1 MLEVIKQDF
10 FLSYYRFPCGFY
22 LVHWPQLNILTSM
35 TYKRLTYLLSKQVSW
50 RVQIFSAQKILNKES
65 TKSFWFNH
73 VLMPYF
79 LHIIEY
85 DSLSCYL
92 LVIFKSVLPKNVVCT
107 TKVQFITKKVQ
118 LVVAFFRLIII
129 DRAAVKRVSWSQIWR
144 KWWPLN
150 DLAGWSVFNTSKS
163 NFDNILAVSSSCQM
177 MKGVWFSK
185 TFAILKYLSTKC
197 PLLCPTV
204 IILPAIYCFAFH
216 PTTSKC
222 SGGWPKTFFFFWNV
236 ENFWGCLKIKLC
248 FSNFFLH

>member
-1 MLEVIKQDF
+1 
-10 FLSYYRFPCGFY
+10 
-22 LVHWPQLNILTSM
+22 M

-85 DSLSCYL
+85 YDSLSCYL
-92 LVIFKSVLPKNVVCT
+92 LVIFKRSSQEFT

-185 TFAILKYLSTKC
+185 TFAILKYLSTRQV
-197 PLLCPTV
+197 PPFY
-204 IILPAIYCFAFH
+204 ARQ
-216 PTTSKC
+216 
-222 SGGWPKTFFFFWNV
+222 
-236 ENFWGCLKIKLC
+236 
-248 FSNFFLH
+248 

>member
-1 MLEVIKQDF
+1 
-10 FLSYYRFPCGFY
+10 
-22 LVHWPQLNILTSM
+22 
-35 TYKRLTYLLSKQVSW
+35 
-50 RVQIFSAQKILNKES
+50 
-65 TKSFWFNH
+65 
-73 VLMPYF
+73 MPYF
-79 LHIIEY
+79 LHIIEYY

-92 LVIFKSVLPKNVVCT
+92 LVIFKRSSQEFT

-185 TFAILKYLSTKC
+185 TFAILKYLSTRSA
-197 PLLCPTV
+197 PLLCAT
-204 IILPAIYCFAFH
+204 I
-216 PTTSKC
+216 
-222 SGGWPKTFFFFWNV
+222 
-236 ENFWGCLKIKLC
+236 
-248 FSNFFLH
+248 SNTNCNLLFLHFIQLPLNVVGPPWILKCFLKCWKLLRVPWNHAF